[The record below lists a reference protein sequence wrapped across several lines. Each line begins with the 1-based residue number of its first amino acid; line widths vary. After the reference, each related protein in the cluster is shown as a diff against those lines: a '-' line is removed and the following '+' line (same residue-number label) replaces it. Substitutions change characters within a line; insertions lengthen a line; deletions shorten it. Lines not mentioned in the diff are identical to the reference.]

1 MKIKI
6 KNNLDYGEDIGDS
19 VIGVNFLEESG
30 TNTDEKEANEAWK
43 TNNQQQVIQE
53 GNWMWIHIQP
63 YNLYICPARQLL
75 TLGNKIWQMNYCT
88 TQPHA
93 VSM

>member
-1 MKIKI
+1 
-6 KNNLDYGEDIGDS
+6 
-19 VIGVNFLEESG
+19 
-30 TNTDEKEANEAWK
+30 
-43 TNNQQQVIQE
+43 
-53 GNWMWIHIQP
+53 MWIHIQP